1 MQAISKLKL
10 DYAESIL
17 KKDLLDQ
24 GILSVILIDKAGN
37 ILINLNNDEL
47 EFDYHSLASLSAAN
61 IKAVSVMAEILEEKD
76 MYFLFHKG
84 QNLNIH
90 FKRILS
96 EFILISIFDKSISLG
111 FLRLKTDQLN
121 DFFDDC
127 LSEMDFSFNRAINI
141 YK

>member
-1 MQAISKLKL
+1 M
-10 DYAESIL
+10 
-17 KKDLLDQ
+17 
-24 GILSVILIDKAGN
+24 
-37 ILINLNNDEL
+37 
-47 EFDYHSLASLSAAN
+47 H
-61 IKAVSVMAEILEEKD
+61 
-76 MYFLFHKG
+76 FLFHKG

-111 FLRLKTDQLN
+111 FLRLKTDELN

-127 LSEMDFSFNRAINI
+127 LSEIDFSVNRAINI